1 MKPVDEVLTGFP
13 RGSPIPMEPS
23 SAWPHSK
30 DAPKKMTNILTQES
44 QNSRSE
50 LTSEEAKKKIDD
62 IYKEIKSG
70 SIKFADAAVKH
81 SNCPSSQ
88 SGGSLGE
95 FTKGMMVK
103 AFEDVAFSLD
113 IEQISEPF
121 ESEFGFHIVKR
132 DQ

>member
-1 MKPVDEVLTGFP
+1 MSKKNK
-13 RGSPIPMEPS
+13 I
-23 SAWPHSK
+23 SASH
-30 DAPKKMTNILTQES
+30 ILIMHKES

-50 LTSEEAKKKIDD
+50 LTSDEAKKKIDD
-62 IYKEIKSG
+62 IYKDIKSG
-70 SIKFADAAVKH
+70 KVKFANAAVQY
-81 SNCPSSQ
+81 SNCPSGQ

-113 IEQISEPF
+113 VEQVSEPF

-132 DQ
+132 DN

>member
-1 MKPVDEVLTGFP
+1 MSKKNK
-13 RGSPIPMEPS
+13 I
-23 SAWPHSK
+23 SASH
-30 DAPKKMTNILTQES
+30 ILLMHKES

-50 LTSEEAKKKIDD
+50 ITSDEAKKKIDD
-62 IYKEIKSG
+62 IYEDIKSG
-70 SIKFADAAVKH
+70 KVKFADAAVQY
-81 SNCPSSQ
+81 SNCPSGQ

-113 IEQISEPF
+113 VGQISEPF

-132 DQ
+132 DN

>member
-1 MKPVDEVLTGFP
+1 MSKKNK
-13 RGSPIPMEPS
+13 I
-23 SAWPHSK
+23 SASHILLMHK
-30 DAPKKMTNILTQES
+30 DS

-50 LTSEEAKKKIDD
+50 LTSDEAKKKIDG
-62 IYKEIKSG
+62 IYKDIKSG
-70 SIKFADAAVKH
+70 KVGFSDAAVQY
-81 SNCPSSQ
+81 SNCPSGQ

-113 IEQISEPF
+113 VKQISEPF

-132 DQ
+132 DN

>member
-1 MKPVDEVLTGFP
+1 MSKKNK
-13 RGSPIPMEPS
+13 I
-23 SAWPHSK
+23 SASH
-30 DAPKKMTNILTQES
+30 ILLMHKES

-50 LTSEEAKKKIDD
+50 LTSDEAKKKIDD
-62 IYKEIKSG
+62 IYEDIKSG
-70 SIKFADAAVKH
+70 KVKFANAAVQY
-81 SNCPSSQ
+81 SNCPSGQ

-113 IEQISEPF
+113 VEQISEPF

-132 DQ
+132 DN

>member
-1 MKPVDEVLTGFP
+1 MSKKNK
-13 RGSPIPMEPS
+13 I
-23 SAWPHSK
+23 SASH
-30 DAPKKMTNILTQES
+30 ILLMHKES

-50 LTSEEAKKKIDD
+50 ITSDDAKKKIDD
-62 IYKEIKSG
+62 IYENIKSG
-70 SIKFADAAVKH
+70 KVKFADAAVQY
-81 SNCPSSQ
+81 SNCPSGQ

-113 IEQISEPF
+113 VEEMSEPF

-132 DQ
+132 DG

>member
-1 MKPVDEVLTGFP
+1 MSKKNK
-13 RGSPIPMEPS
+13 I
-23 SAWPHSK
+23 SASHILLMHK
-30 DAPKKMTNILTQES
+30 DS

-50 LTSEEAKKKIDD
+50 LSLDEAKKKIDN
-62 IYKEIKSG
+62 IYKDIKSG
-70 SIKFADAAVKH
+70 KVKFADAAVQY
-81 SNCPSSQ
+81 SNCPSGQ

-113 IEQISEPF
+113 VEQISEPF

-132 DQ
+132 DK

>member
-1 MKPVDEVLTGFP
+1 MSKKNK
-13 RGSPIPMEPS
+13 I
-23 SAWPHSK
+23 SASH
-30 DAPKKMTNILTQES
+30 ILLMHKES

-50 LTSEEAKKKIDD
+50 LTSDEAKKKIDD
-62 IYKEIKSG
+62 IYEDIKSG
-70 SIKFADAAVKH
+70 KVKFADAAVQY
-81 SNCPSSQ
+81 SNCPSGQ

-113 IEQISEPF
+113 VEQVSEPF

-132 DQ
+132 DN

>member
-1 MKPVDEVLTGFP
+1 M
-13 RGSPIPMEPS
+13 
-23 SAWPHSK
+23 HK
-30 DAPKKMTNILTQES
+30 DS

-50 LTSEEAKKKIDD
+50 LSQEEAKKKIDD
-62 IYKEIKSG
+62 IYNDIKNEG
-70 SIKFADAAVKH
+70 VKFADAAVLH
-81 SNCPSSQ
+81 SNCPSGQ

-103 AFEDVAFSLD
+103 AFEEVAFSLD

-132 DQ
+132 DK

>member
-1 MKPVDEVLTGFP
+1 MSKKNK
-13 RGSPIPMEPS
+13 I
-23 SAWPHSK
+23 SASH
-30 DAPKKMTNILTQES
+30 ILIMHKES

-50 LTSEEAKKKIDD
+50 LTSDEAKKKIDD
-62 IYKEIKSG
+62 IYKDIKSG
-70 SIKFADAAVKH
+70 KVKFANAAVQY
-81 SNCPSSQ
+81 SNCPSGQ

-113 IEQISEPF
+113 VDEMSEPF

-132 DQ
+132 DG